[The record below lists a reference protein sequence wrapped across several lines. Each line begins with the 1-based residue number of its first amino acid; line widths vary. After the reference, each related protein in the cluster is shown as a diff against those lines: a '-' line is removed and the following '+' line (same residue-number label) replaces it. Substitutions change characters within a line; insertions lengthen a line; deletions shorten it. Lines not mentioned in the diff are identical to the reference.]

1 MKLEQLLS
9 VGSPVR
15 KIAKDSLLVRKLH
28 QNTVHNFMARN
39 YMQPVRQKFSTLSD
53 DQLKLEITKSN
64 LSFPTSGY
72 RKVWIHLKNQNPPII
87 FQRKRCRRLLA
98 DVDPVGAAQR
108 WAQVTKRRQYTKY
121 SVTLNTLWH
130 IDSNHKLI
138 RKIWLLLPITPTS
151 S

>member
-28 QNTVHNFMARN
+28 HNTVHNFMARN

-64 LSFPTSGY
+64 LSFPTSDIGKY
-72 RKVWIHLKNQNPPII
+72 GFILKTKIHQSFFKGSDAED
-87 FQRKRCRRLLA
+87 C
-98 DVDPVGAAQR
+98 
-108 WAQVTKRRQYTKY
+108 
-121 SVTLNTLWH
+121 
-130 IDSNHKLI
+130 
-138 RKIWLLLPITPTS
+138 
-151 S
+151 